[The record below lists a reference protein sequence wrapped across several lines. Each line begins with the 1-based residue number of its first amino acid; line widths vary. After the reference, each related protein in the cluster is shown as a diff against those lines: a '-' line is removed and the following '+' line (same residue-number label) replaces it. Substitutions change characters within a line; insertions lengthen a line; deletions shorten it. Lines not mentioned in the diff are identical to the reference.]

1 MKNWLLFITSL
12 PTENATI
19 RMRVWR
25 ALKASGA
32 IVLRDGVYLLP
43 ELTSCHGTLEAIASD
58 VRAGEGTALVLRIEE
73 PIGADFVNLFD
84 RSENFA
90 VLLSDIA
97 KMHDALSADTA
108 QEWLKQ
114 VRRLRKIFTSLA
126 EIDFFPG
133 EAKKQADAALQDLEL
148 DIARALAP
156 DEPHPVQGAIARL
169 QVVDYQGRIWAT
181 RRRPWVDRLASAWLI
196 RRFIDPQA
204 QLLWLAS
211 PADCPGNALG
221 FDFDG
226 ATFSHVSNR
235 VTFEVLMVSFDLD
248 CPAIKRLGA
257 LVHYLDVGGVQP
269 PEAAGVESVL
279 AGLRETILD
288 DDQLLASMSGIF
300 DGLLTA
306 FGKGV
311 PTYEPT

>member
-1 MKNWLLFITSL
+1 MTNWLLFITSL

-43 ELTSCHGTLEAIASD
+43 ELTSCPGTLEAIASD

-84 RSENFA
+84 RSEDFA

-97 KMHDALSADTA
+97 KLHDALSADTA
-108 QEWLKQ
+108 QELLKQ
-114 VRRLRKIFTSLA
+114 VRKLRKIFTSLA

-133 EAKKQADAALQDLEL
+133 EAQKQADAALQDLEL

-156 DEPHPVQGAIARL
+156 DEPHPVQGAITRL
-169 QVVDYQGRIWAT
+169 QVADYQGRIWAT

-196 RRFIDPQA
+196 RHFIDPQA

-226 ATFSHVSNR
+226 AAFSHVNNR

-248 CPAIKRLGA
+248 CPALKRLGA

>member
-1 MKNWLLFITSL
+1 MSNWLLLITSL

-19 RMRVWR
+19 RMRAWR

-32 IVLRDGVYLLP
+32 IVLRDGVYLMP
-43 ELTSCHGTLEAIASD
+43 DRTSCNNTLEAIAAD

-73 PIGADFVNLFD
+73 PNGANFVQLFD
-84 RSENFA
+84 RSEDFA
-90 VLLSDIA
+90 VLLTDVA
-97 KMHDALSADTA
+97 KAHDALFADDA
-108 QEWLKQ
+108 QELLKQ
-114 VRRLRKIFTSLA
+114 ARKLRKTFTSLA

-133 EAKKQADAALQDLEL
+133 EAQKQADAALQDLEL

-156 DEPHPVQGAIARL
+156 DEPHPVQGAITRL
-169 QVVDYQGRIWAT
+169 QMADYQGRIWAT

-226 ATFSHVSNR
+226 ATFSHVNNR

-248 CPAIKRLGA
+248 CSALKRLGA

-269 PEAAGVESVL
+269 PEAVGVESVL
-279 AGLRETILD
+279 AGLRESILD
-288 DDQLLASMSGIF
+288 DDQLLVSVSGIF

-311 PTYEPT
+311 STHEPT

>member
-1 MKNWLLFITSL
+1 MNKWLLFITSL

-32 IVLRDGVYLLP
+32 VVLRDGAYLMP
-43 ELTSCHGTLEAIASD
+43 DRTSCLDTLEAIAAD

-73 PIGADFVNLFD
+73 PNGANFVNLFE
-84 RSENFA
+84 RSEDFA
-90 VLLSDIA
+90 VLLADVA
-97 KMHDALSADTA
+97 KTHDALFADNV
-108 QEWLKQ
+108 QESLKQ
-114 VRRLRKIFTSLA
+114 VRKLRKTFTSLA

-133 EAKKQADAALQDLEL
+133 EAQKQADAALQDLEL
-148 DIARALAP
+148 ATARALAP
-156 DEPHPVQGAIARL
+156 DEPHPIQGKIARL
-169 QVVDYQGRIWAT
+169 QVADYQGRIWAT

-204 QLLWLAS
+204 QLLWLES
-211 PADCPGNALG
+211 PTDCPVDALG

-226 ATFSHVSNR
+226 ATFSHVNTR
-235 VTFEVLMVSFDLD
+235 VTFEVLMVSFDLE
-248 CPAIKRLGA
+248 CPALKRLGA
-257 LVHYLDVGGVQP
+257 LVHYLDIGGVQP

-279 AGLRETILD
+279 AGLREVIPD
-288 DDQLLASMSGIF
+288 DDQLLASVSGVF

-306 FGKGV
+306 FGKGA
-311 PTYEPT
+311 PTHEPT

>member
-1 MKNWLLFITSL
+1 MNNWLLLITSL
-12 PTENATI
+12 PTKNATI
-19 RMRVWR
+19 RMRAWR

-32 IVLRDGVYLLP
+32 IVLRDGVYLMP
-43 ELTSCHGTLEAIASD
+43 DRIPCNNTLEAIAAD

-73 PIGADFVNLFD
+73 PNGANFVHLFD
-84 RSENFA
+84 RSEDFA
-90 VLLSDIA
+90 VLLTDVA
-97 KMHDALSADTA
+97 KAHDVFFADDA
-108 QEWLKQ
+108 QESLKQ
-114 VRRLRKIFTSLA
+114 VRKLRKIFASLV

-133 EAKKQADAALQDLEL
+133 ETQKQTDAALQDLEL

-156 DEPHPVQGAIARL
+156 DEPHPVQGAITRL
-169 QVVDYQGRIWAT
+169 QVADYQGRVWAT

-196 RRFIDPQA
+196 RRFIDLQA

-235 VTFEVLMVSFDLD
+235 VTFEVLMVSFDLE
-248 CPAIKRLGA
+248 CPALKRLGA

-279 AGLRETILD
+279 AGLREVILD
-288 DDQLLASMSGIF
+288 DDQLLASVSGIF

-311 PTYEPT
+311 PTHEPI

>member
-1 MKNWLLFITSL
+1 MNKWLLFITRL

-32 IVLRDGVYLLP
+32 AVLRDGVYLMP
-43 ELTSCHGTLEAIASD
+43 DRTSCHDKLEAIAAD
-58 VRAGEGTALVLRIEE
+58 VRVGEGTALVLRIEE
-73 PIGADFVNLFD
+73 PNDANFVHLFD
-84 RSENFA
+84 RSEDFA
-90 VLLSDIA
+90 VLLTDVA
-97 KMHDALSADTA
+97 KAHDADDA
-108 QEWLKQ
+108 QESLKQ
-114 VRRLRKIFTSLA
+114 ARKLRKTFTSIA
-126 EIDFFPG
+126 ESDFFPN
-133 EAKKQADAALQDLEL
+133 EAQKQADAALQDLEL
-148 DIARALAP
+148 ATARALAP
-156 DEPHPVQGAIARL
+156 DEPHPVQVAIARL
-169 QVVDYQGRIWAT
+169 QVADYQGRLWAT

-211 PADCPGNALG
+211 PSDCPVDALG

-226 ATFSHVSNR
+226 ATFSHVSTR
-235 VTFEVLMVSFDLD
+235 VTFEVLMVSFDLE
-248 CPAIKRLGA
+248 CPALKRLGA

-279 AGLRETILD
+279 TGLREAIPD
-288 DDQLLASMSGIF
+288 DDQLLASVRGVF

-306 FGKGV
+306 FGKGA
-311 PTYEPT
+311 PTHEPT